1 MKENIFRATL
11 TVLLAAAAAY
21 FRKLLGPLIVMA
33 IVMAADYIT
42 GIGAAWVAGKL
53 SSRAGIIG
61 IVKKLGYLVA
71 VGVAIVVDYI
81 IQSAAIGAGADLSG
95 FYAFGLLVTVWLILN
110 ECISILEN
118 LSEIGVPL
126 PPFLLAIIKKLK
138 KTTEKAGDDQAKPA
152 PEDLPEYSAED
163 LAALAD
169 EDPYAELMEPED
181 LARADV
187 DSLDPPDA

>member
-11 TVLLAAAAAY
+11 TLLLAAAAAY
-21 FRKLLGPLIVMA
+21 FRKLLGPLIVLA

-61 IVKKLGYLVA
+61 IIKKLGYLVA

-81 IQSAAIGAGADLSG
+81 IQNAAIGAGADLSD

-110 ECISILEN
+110 ELISILEN

-126 PPFLLAIIKKLK
+126 PPFLLAIVKKLK
-138 KTTEKAGDDQAKPA
+138 KTTEKAGDTQAKPDSK
-152 PEDLPEYSAED
+152 PEEDLSAITYADPYAEFMDPED
-163 LAALAD
+163 LAALDAD
-169 EDPYAELMEPED
+169 DPP
-181 LARADV
+181 R
-187 DSLDPPDA
+187 PPDA